1 MELSSEIIE
10 IIKDADRVAVVG
22 CSPKTYRDSNQIA
35 RYLVEQ
41 GYTVIPVNPKH
52 DMILGVRAY
61 PDLLTARE
69 AEGPI
74 DIVDIFRA
82 PEHVP
87 PHVDEAIEIG
97 ARLIWMQLGVVHEA
111 AADKARDADV
121 PVVMD
126 ECIKVQHRE
135 LRRRR
140 LL

>member
-1 MELSSEIIE
+1 MALSPETIE
-10 IIKDADRVAVVG
+10 IIREAKAIAVVG
-22 CSPKTYRDSNQIA
+22 CSPKDYRDSNKIA
-35 RYLVEQ
+35 RYLMEQ
-41 GYTVIPVNPKH
+41 EYVVLPVNPKH
-52 DMILGVRAY
+52 DMILGVRSY
-61 PDLLTARE
+61 PDLLAARE

-87 PHVDEAIEIG
+87 PHVDEAIEIR

-111 AADKARDADV
+111 AARSARDAGI

-126 ECIKVQHRE
+126 ECIKVQHQE
-135 LRRRR
+135 LRRQR